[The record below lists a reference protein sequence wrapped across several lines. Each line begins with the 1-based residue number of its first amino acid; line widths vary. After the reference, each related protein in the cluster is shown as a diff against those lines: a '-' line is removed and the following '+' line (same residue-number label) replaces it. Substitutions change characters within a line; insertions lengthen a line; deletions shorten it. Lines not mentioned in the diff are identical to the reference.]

1 MVVAELRLILLAY
14 LISVIDLQV
23 ITDVF
28 LLFLNTDIR
37 FGKNLSSEDCVHNL
51 DLFRTLCSQFICT
64 SVLALK
70 VEDLLYGSQAMKP
83 NVIALLAEVFNKCEV
98 ESQSNENGV
107 KERPTYESDV
117 DLRYIVAN
125 KENVMDNRSSSAPIL
140 NSDKNRVFEHGSP
153 RETIQGKNE
162 RSSSMSGRLKS
173 STSDRIE
180 QLKSSGTQGNTNSRL
195 SFKSPFQLDFTVDDD
210 VQQPTLNKPLLKQDV
225 HEKDTKE
232 KENPFSGII
241 QRPVLVGDR
250 KGSLPNTG
258 TVGSPRVTPRQ
269 EHPLLLRRNKQKQRT
284 LDLEEWDMQQEEVE
298 GMIK

>member
-232 KENPFSGII
+232 KKIH
-241 QRPVLVGDR
+241 LVESSSDLFLLG
-250 KGSLPNTG
+250 TG
-258 TVGSPRVTPRQ
+258 KVVYLTRVQLEARESHQDKST
-269 EHPLLLRRNKQKQRT
+269 LFCYDATSRNKEHLILKNGICNRR
-284 LDLEEWDMQQEEVE
+284 
-298 GMIK
+298 K